1 MKFFRKSI
9 SDWTDE
15 SLMHALGEGNQ
26 HAFTELYE
34 RYAGKLRGYFR
45 NMLWRDEEKAEDF
58 VHDLFAKI
66 IQHPELFDTG
76 RSFKTW
82 VFSVASNMCKNEYK
96 RMEVRKNT
104 IHGADTSYAAST
116 ENVMNQV
123 QDVQFMEDF
132 EEKLQELDDKHRSV
146 FTLRHLDGLALKE
159 IAEILQINEGTVKS
173 RLFYATKFLAN
184 QLSVYQLNE

>member
-159 IAEILQINEGTVKS
+159 IAEILQINEGTVKC